1 MVLIIF
7 FLFSP
12 RKSAEEEMSEQP
24 KYNIDEELSAI
35 KSSIMTKWREIE
47 VGSYTRFRI
56 ALF

>member
-7 FLFSP
+7 FLFF
-12 RKSAEEEMSEQP
+12 RNSAEEEMSEQP